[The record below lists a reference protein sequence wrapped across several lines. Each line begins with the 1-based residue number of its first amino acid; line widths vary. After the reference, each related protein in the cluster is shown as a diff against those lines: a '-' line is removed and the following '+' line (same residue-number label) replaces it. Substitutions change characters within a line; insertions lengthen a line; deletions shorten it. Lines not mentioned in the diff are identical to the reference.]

1 MVKLVQKF
9 GGLMETLRLEK
20 HQLKKVAEILD
31 RGGVVAFP
39 TDTVYG
45 VAVRCDS
52 PSAIQRM
59 KEAKQR
65 PESKP
70 FPMMV
75 NSLAQIEAVAS
86 LNARD
91 RRLIQRWMPGALTM
105 IFAKKPEVP
114 DSVTNGFDTIG
125 IRMPDDPWILELISM
140 IGCALLVPSANLSG
154 EPPATDSDE
163 VLRQLDGRIDA
174 VVIGKSGAQ
183 VPSTIIDTRN
193 EEIKLVRQG
202 ILTLE
207 EIKAS
212 VLESEERL

>member
-1 MVKLVQKF
+1 
-9 GGLMETLRLEK
+9 METLRLEK
-20 HQLKKVAEILD
+20 HQLKKVAEILN

-45 VAVRCDS
+45 VAVRSDM

-59 KEAKQR
+59 KQAKQR

-86 LNARD
+86 LDERD
-91 RRLIQRWMPGALTM
+91 HRLIRHWMPGALTI

-114 DSVTNGFDTIG
+114 EILTNGFDTIG
-125 IRMPDDPWILELISM
+125 IRMPDDPWILELI
-140 IGCALLVPSANLSG
+140 GKVECALLVPSANLSG
-154 EPPATDSDE
+154 EAPATDSDE

-174 VVIGKSGAQ
+174 VVLGKSGAQ
-183 VPSTIIDTRN
+183 LASTIIDTRS
-193 EEIKLVRQG
+193 EIIKVIRQG
-202 ILTLE
+202 KLTLD
-207 EIKAS
+207 EIQAS
-212 VLESEERL
+212 LNESEERR

>member
-1 MVKLVQKF
+1 
-9 GGLMETLRLEK
+9 METLRLEK

-75 NSLAQIEAVAS
+75 NSLSQIEAVAS
-86 LNARD
+86 LNVRD

-114 DSVTNGFDTIG
+114 DIVTNGFDTIG
-125 IRMPDDPWILELISM
+125 IRMPDDPWILELIKEVD
-140 IGCALLVPSANLSG
+140 CALLVPSANLSG

-174 VVIGKSGAQ
+174 VVLGKSGAQ
-183 VPSTIIDTRN
+183 LASTIIDTRM
-193 EEIKLVRQG
+193 EDIKIIRQG
-202 ILTLE
+202 KLTLE
-207 EIKAS
+207 EIQAS
-212 VLESEERL
+212 IIESEDTL

>member
-1 MVKLVQKF
+1 
-9 GGLMETLRLEK
+9 METLRLDK
-20 HQLKKVAEILD
+20 HQLEKVAEILN

-45 VAVRCDS
+45 LAVRCDS

-86 LNARD
+86 LDGRD
-91 RRLIQRWMPGALTM
+91 HRLIRRWMPGALTM
-105 IFAKKPEVP
+105 IFAKKAEVP
-114 DSVTNGFDTIG
+114 DIVTNGFDTIG
-125 IRMPDDPWILELISM
+125 IRMPDDPWILELIKKLD
-140 IGCALLVPSANLSG
+140 CALLVPSANLSG
-154 EPPATDSDE
+154 EAPASDSDE

-174 VVIGKSGAQ
+174 VILGKSGAQ
-183 VPSTIIDTRN
+183 LASTIIDTRA
-193 EEIKLVRQG
+193 EAIKVIRQG
-202 ILTLE
+202 KLTLD
-207 EIKAS
+207 EIQAT
-212 VLESEERL
+212 LNESEDII